1 MEIVVKKW
9 GNSAAV
15 RIPAAV
21 MKAANISLEQA
32 VDVRAEDGRVV
43 IEPAHQHE
51 YRLDDL
57 LDGITPKNRHDA
69 VDSGPAVGREA
80 PL

>member
-1 MEIVVKKW
+1 MEVVIKKW

-21 MKAANISLEQA
+21 MKAAKISLDQA
-32 VDVRAEDGRVV
+32 VDVREEDGRVV
-43 IEPAHQHE
+43 VQPAQSHK

-57 LDGITPKNRHDA
+57 IAGINAGNCHHA
-69 VDSGPAVGREA
+69 VETGPAAGREI
-80 PL
+80 L